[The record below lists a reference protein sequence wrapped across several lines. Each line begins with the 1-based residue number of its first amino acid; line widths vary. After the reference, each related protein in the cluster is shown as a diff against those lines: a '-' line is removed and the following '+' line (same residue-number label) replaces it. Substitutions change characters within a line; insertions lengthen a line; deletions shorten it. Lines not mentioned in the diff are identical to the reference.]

1 MDISRSYS
9 VVISGATS
17 LPKKT
22 LQNTVDCYRR
32 AVGYFIDVILAN
44 WDDKFTSDMTQVKF
58 VKVAEELCI
67 PSNKHVNATYDF
79 PKADQS
85 FNRFPSSKAD
95 QSFNRF
101 PSYLRRAAIAAAF
114 GKVKAYQSLKFKW
127 DHEAHKK
134 GANPPGQPNAGKWIM
149 KLTKKGLIP
158 QVNQTLANAS
168 LLSTVKICLRV
179 DCGLIIVVFS
189 KLMIQI

>member
-67 PSNKHVNATYDF
+67 PSNKHVNATM
-79 PKADQS
+79 
-85 FNRFPSSKAD
+85 
-95 QSFNRF
+95 
-101 PSYLRRAAIAAAF
+101 
-114 GKVKAYQSLKFKW
+114 
-127 DHEAHKK
+127 
-134 GANPPGQPNAGKWIM
+134 ANLPH
-149 KLTKKGLIP
+149 
-158 QVNQTLANAS
+158 
-168 LLSTVKICLRV
+168 LL
-179 DCGLIIVVFS
+179 
-189 KLMIQI
+189 